1 MDLHVLSKK
10 AILIPTPGQPEQE
23 YLASWLS
30 DKNQWHCLDQQDDL
44 LATMNRS
51 PLQKINGNFTKR

>member
-23 YLASWLS
+23 YLAHWLS
-30 DKNQWHCLDQQDDL
+30 DKSQWHCLDQKADL
-44 LATMNRS
+44 LATLSRT
-51 PLQKINGNFTKR
+51 PLQKSNGNFTKR